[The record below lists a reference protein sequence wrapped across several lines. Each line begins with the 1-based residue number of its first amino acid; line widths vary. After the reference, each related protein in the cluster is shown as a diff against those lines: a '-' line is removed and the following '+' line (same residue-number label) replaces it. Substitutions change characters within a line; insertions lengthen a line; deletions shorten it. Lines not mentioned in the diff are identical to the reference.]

1 MTEPRDVVIRS
12 ARRDDVSAVL
22 DLWTTADAVPSV
34 TDDGDSLER
43 LLARDPDALLVAEV
57 GDRLVGSLI
66 AAWDG
71 WRGNMYRLAVHPDH
85 RRRGIGRALVTE
97 GEARLRA
104 HGARRVTALV
114 VGEHE
119 HATST
124 WRAAGYEHDARI
136 DRYVTTLL
144 PPP

>member
-1 MTEPRDVVIRS
+1 MTERRDVVIRP
-12 ARRDDVSAVL
+12 ARVDEIDAVL
-22 DLWTTADAVPSV
+22 ALWAAADAVPSV
-34 TDDGDSLER
+34 TDDAGSLAR
-43 LLARDPDALLVAEV
+43 LLARDADALLLACDGERV
-57 GDRLVGSLI
+57 VGSLI

-85 RRRGIGRALVTE
+85 RRRGIGRVLVAA

-104 HGARRVTALV
+104 QGACRVTALV

-119 HATST
+119 HATSI
-124 WRAAGYEHDARI
+124 WRAVGYEHDTRI
-136 DRYVTTLL
+136 DRYVTTLV